1 MKIHHAVAVLLMTA
15 SASSVLAAEG
25 LQISPR
31 IGKST
36 LRVDADRVTSNSVV
50 EKDTLLTG
58 VTMGYVSPFG
68 LMAEAGYSTQG
79 NWDVFGTEDKYK
91 LSEYSIALGF
101 QIDTP
106 HHFRII
112 PKLGRERWDLYSKEG
127 SFNNL
132 GNHPGP
138 ERADTLRGFDNF
150 WELTLQKQIS
160 NSVALGI
167 TYKDNALGFGNVR
180 AIAFTATFGL

>member
-1 MKIHHAVAVLLMTA
+1 MKIHHAIAALLMTA
-15 SASSVLAAEG
+15 SASSVLATEG
-25 LQISPR
+25 VQISPR
-31 IGKST
+31 IGRST
-36 LRVDADRVTSNSVV
+36 LRIDADMLTSNKVV

-68 LMAEAGYSTQG
+68 LMAEGGYSSQG
-79 NWDVFGTEDKYK
+79 NWDVFGTVDKYK

-106 HHFRII
+106 HLFRII
-112 PKLGRERWDLYSKEG
+112 PKLGRERWDLNSKEG
-127 SFNNL
+127 SFI
-132 GNHPGP
+132 HPGR
-138 ERADTLRGFDNF
+138 EQADTIRGFDNF

-160 NSVALGI
+160 NSVALGV
-167 TYKDNALGFGNVR
+167 TYKDNSYGFGNAR